1 MVITFTI
8 RLRNSYAILLE
19 VMNEFSNYIVGYG
32 CVRPSNKRGLWL
44 IGPLYADTFEI
55 ANELMQSMQNNLPEK
70 ETLQIN
76 VPSCNPAA
84 LKLIEGLEFVC
95 KHSRMYS
102 RGMPDKP
109 NMQRVYAPAS
119 LQLG

>member
-1 MVITFTI
+1 M
-8 RLRNSYAILLE
+8 LLE
-19 VMNEFSNYIVGYG
+19 IMNWFSIYISGYG
-32 CVRPSNKRGLWL
+32 CARPSNKSGLWL
-44 IGPLYADTFEI
+44 IGPLFADTFEI

-70 ETLQIN
+70 ETFQIN
-76 VPSCNPAA
+76 VPSCNPDA

-95 KHSRMYS
+95 KHSRMYT

-119 LQLG
+119 LQLGWTYHFEFKDIIIS